1 MVYLLYI
8 VHVYVYTYVIF
19 AEIQILQ
26 IISYT
31 KKKVV
36 YGQYL
41 HMPFECNN
49 YLLLHTY

>member
-31 KKKVV
+31 KKKSGLWAV
-36 YGQYL
+36 L
-41 HMPFECNN
+41 THAI
-49 YLLLHTY
+49 